1 MKVKVGGYVL
11 YLGRPRS
18 DGYRNVERVRLTNW
32 RALLPS
38 LRRAKMRSRMDENR
52 LYVQTESPGQLKF
65 SFAREAAG

>member
-11 YLGRPRS
+11 YLGRLRS

-38 LRRAKMRSRMDENR
+38 LRRAKIRSVMDDKR
-52 LYVQTESPGQLKF
+52 LYIQSENPDQLKL
-65 SFAREAAG
+65 SFMADTG